1 MLNEQQKQR
10 AIDFL
15 STGYNKLF
23 VAGVYTLIVFGL
35 GYVFSGFIIGLLM
48 LLSLLAFILFI
59 TKYSSKEYL
68 FASDDESYSA
78 YMHRNL
84 TSGIITTWLVVYW
97 FDGHPTIISGFFGL
111 FLLAIVFSILNK
123 YVEHNTAE

>member
-1 MLNEQQKQR
+1 
-10 AIDFL
+10 
-15 STGYNKLF
+15 
-23 VAGVYTLIVFGL
+23 
-35 GYVFSGFIIGLLM
+35 M